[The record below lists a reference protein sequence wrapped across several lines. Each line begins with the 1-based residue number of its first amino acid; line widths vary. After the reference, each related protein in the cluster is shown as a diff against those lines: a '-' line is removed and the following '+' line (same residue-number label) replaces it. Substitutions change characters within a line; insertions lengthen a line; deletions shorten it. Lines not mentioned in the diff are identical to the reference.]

1 MNRRSRFL
9 LIAMSTAFTVCILGL
24 VLGMLYYVGA
34 VYFADRT
41 LESVMRSSS
50 LFNKILGSIGIL
62 GMVLFFAFLFSL
74 LSKNHSEKP
83 R

>member
-1 MNRRSRFL
+1 
-9 LIAMSTAFTVCILGL
+9 MSTAFTVCILGL

-50 LFNKILGSIGIL
+50 FFNKILGSIGIV
-62 GMVLFFAFLFSL
+62 GIVLFFAFLLSL

>member
-1 MNRRSRFL
+1 
-9 LIAMSTAFTVCILGL
+9 MSTAFTVCILGL

-50 LFNKILGSIGIL
+50 LFNKILGSIGIV
-62 GMVLFFAFLFSL
+62 GMVLFFAFLLSL
-74 LSKNHSEKP
+74 LSKNHSGNPDK
-83 R
+83 